1 MKRATRPVGGFTLI
15 ELMVTVTL
23 IAILAM
29 LAAPAMSTWVKNSQ
43 LRASSEALQNGLRM
57 AQAEALRRSRQT
69 VFSLT
74 NNASPQTGLT
84 AVTNGRFWS
93 INTVELRGPGSGPAT
108 GDTAAFIEAGV
119 LGSEGEGVQINGP
132 ASICFSSLGRLV
144 VNAAPGVAGSD
155 CTAANIPA
163 QYDLALTGA
172 DRRLRVTVAVGG
184 QVRMCDRD
192 KTLSAS
198 HPDGC

>member
-74 NNASPQTGLT
+74 NDASPQTSLT

-93 INTVELRGPGSGPAT
+93 INTVQLTGPGSGPAT
-108 GDTAAFIEAGV
+108 GDVATFIEAGV
-119 LGSEGEGVQINGP
+119 LGSEGEGVQITGP

-155 CTAANIPA
+155 CTVANIPA
-163 QYDLALTGA
+163 QYDLTLTGA

>member
-1 MKRATRPVGGFTLI
+1 MKPSYPRTAGFTLI

-23 IAILAM
+23 LSILAM
-29 LAAPAMSTWVKNSQ
+29 LAAPSFATWIRNSQ
-43 LRASSEALQNGLRM
+43 VRASAEAMQNGLRL
-57 AQAEALRRSRQT
+57 AQAEALRRSRQV

-74 NNASPQTGLT
+74 NSASPQSSLT
-84 AVTNGRFWS
+84 AVADGRYWS
-93 INTVELRGPGSGPAT
+93 INTVALGADSGNT
-108 GDTAAFIEAGV
+108 DTAEFVESGV
-119 LGSEGEGVQINGP
+119 LTESAGLTVTGP

-144 VNAAPGVAGSD
+144 VNGSPGVAGAD
-155 CTAANIPA
+155 CAAGNIPA
-163 QYDLALTGA
+163 AYDFALSGA

-198 HPDGC
+198 NPDGC